1 MHGAA
6 VVDVQVR
13 RVGGDLPGLL
23 QGAGLACQGGITL
36 GGENA
41 RLGALHFHDGAG
53 VGGQLGLLRCLL
65 PGAGQGGIPL
75 YGAQSLQ
82 FRGLGLGV
90 QGGGQGGFQPGDVA
104 GDGGGDG
111 VALGGRQPVR

>member
-23 QGAGLACQGGITL
+23 QGAGLAC
-36 GGENA
+36 
-41 RLGALHFHDGAG
+41 
-53 VGGQLGLLRCLL
+53 
-65 PGAGQGGIPL
+65 QGGIPL